1 MRIETR
7 VVYLAMTAV
16 LSFGSGLIMPAYV
29 VYYVRTASLG
39 PLELVLVGTVLEAS
53 YFLSNVPTGAFA
65 DTYGRRW
72 AIVLGVG
79 IIGLGWFIQALIP
92 VFAFILLAEVVR
104 GIGSAFEDG
113 ATDAWIADEVGD
125 AALPALFARASQV
138 QRLAYLGGLGGS
150 VALATIS
157 YAAPMVAGAAV
168 SLVVAVGLAFGLRE
182 PAFRRPAERQ
192 SWRGIVTT
200 ARQSAG
206 LVRRRP
212 LLLTLFAA
220 TALTGAASEGF
231 DRLSEPH
238 VLTLLPAALAPVI
251 ALAGIDVLKT
261 IVGIGMGEIAH
272 RAARAAM
279 PVLGPLL
286 AMAEAMQ
293 IALTVVFALASGFP
307 LAAAALLS
315 GSAVG
320 SVTRPLYRAW
330 LTASIEPR
338 VRATV
343 LSMHSLCNA
352 GGQIAGGPVIGVVGS
367 LFSIPAALITGTAF
381 LVPNVFLYLRA
392 GDHARAMG
400 APAEVTP

>member
-1 MRIETR
+1 MSTR
-7 VVYLAMTAV
+7 GVYLAMTAV

-29 VYYVRTASLG
+29 VYYVRTAGLG

-65 DTYGRRW
+65 DTYGRRP

-79 IIGLGWFIQALIP
+79 IIGLGWLIQGLIP
-92 VFAFILLAEVVR
+92 VFAFICLAEVVR
-104 GIGSAFEDG
+104 GLGSAFEDG

-138 QRLAYLGGLGGS
+138 QRLTYLGGLGGS

-157 YAAPMVAGAAV
+157 YAAPIVAGAAV
-168 SLVVAVGLAFGLRE
+168 SLLVAVGIGFVLRE
-182 PAFRRPAERQ
+182 PAFRRPAERP
-192 SWRGIVTT
+192 SWRGIATT
-200 ARQSAG
+200 ARESAG

-212 LLLTLFAA
+212 VLLTLFVA

-238 VLTLLPAALAPVI
+238 VLTLLPAALAPVV

-261 IVGIGMGEIAH
+261 LLGIGMSEIAH

-279 PVLGPLL
+279 PVLGPVL
-286 AMAEAMQ
+286 AIAEALR

-315 GSAVG
+315 GSALG
-320 SVTRPLYRAW
+320 SVTAPLYRAW

-352 GGQIAGGPVIGVVGS
+352 GGQIAGAPVIGAVGS
-367 LFSIPAALITGTAF
+367 LFSIPAALVTGTVF
-381 LVPNVFLYLRA
+381 LVPNVRLYLRA
-392 GDHARAMG
+392 GGHARA
-400 APAEVTP
+400 AAVPAEATP

>member
-1 MRIETR
+1 
-7 VVYLAMTAV
+7 
-16 LSFGSGLIMPAYV
+16 
-29 VYYVRTASLG
+29 
-39 PLELVLVGTVLEAS
+39 VLEAS
-53 YFLSNVPTGAFA
+53 YFLCNVPTGAFA

-72 AIVLGVG
+72 AIVLGVA
-79 IIGLGWFIQALIP
+79 IFGLGWLLQALVP
-92 VFAFILLAEVVR
+92 VFAFILVAEVVR
-104 GIGSAFEDG
+104 GLGAAFEDG

-125 AALPALFARASQV
+125 DALPALFARASQL

-157 YAAPMVAGAAV
+157 YAAPIIAGAAV
-168 SLVVAVGLAFGLRE
+168 SAIVAVALAFVLRE
-182 PAFRRPAERQ
+182 PAFRRRAERT
-192 SWRGIVTT
+192 SWRAMATT
-200 ARQSAG
+200 ARKSAG

-212 LLLTLFAA
+212 FLLTLFAA

-231 DRLSEPH
+231 DRLSEPQ
-238 VLTLLPAALAPVI
+238 VLTLLPAALAPVV

-261 IVGIGMGEIAH
+261 LIGIGMGEIAH

-286 AMAEAMQ
+286 AIAEALQ
-293 IALTVVFALASGFP
+293 IGLTVIFALATGFP
-307 LAAAALLS
+307 LAVVALLT
-315 GSAVG
+315 GSALG

-330 LTASIEPR
+330 LTTSIEPR

-352 GGQIAGGPVIGVVGS
+352 GGQIAGGPVIGAVGS

-381 LVPNVFLYLRA
+381 LVPNVLLYLRA
-392 GDHARAMG
+392 GGHARPVAV
-400 APAEVTP
+400 PAEAVL

>member
-1 MRIETR
+1 MRA
-7 VVYLAMTAV
+7 VYLAMTAV
-16 LSFGSGLIMPAYV
+16 LSFGSGLIAPAYV
-29 VYYVRTASLG
+29 VLYVRTAGLG

-53 YFLSNVPTGAFA
+53 YFLCNVPTGAFA

-72 AIVLGVG
+72 AIVLGVA
-79 IIGLGWFIQALIP
+79 IFGLGWLLQALVP
-92 VFAFILLAEVVR
+92 VFAFILVAEVVR
-104 GIGSAFEDG
+104 GLGAAFEDG

-125 AALPALFARASQV
+125 DALPALFARASQL

-157 YAAPMVAGAAV
+157 YAAPIIAGAAV
-168 SLVVAVGLAFGLRE
+168 SAIVAVALAFVLRE
-182 PAFRRPAERQ
+182 PAFRRRAERT
-192 SWRGIVTT
+192 SWRAMATT
-200 ARQSAG
+200 ARKSAG

-212 LLLTLFAA
+212 FLLTLFAA

-231 DRLSEPH
+231 DRLSEPQ
-238 VLTLLPAALAPVI
+238 VLTLLPAALAPVV

-261 IVGIGMGEIAH
+261 LIGIGMGEIAH

-286 AMAEAMQ
+286 AIAEALQ
-293 IALTVVFALASGFP
+293 IGLTVIFALATGFP
-307 LAAAALLS
+307 FAVVALLT
-315 GSAVG
+315 GSALG

-330 LTASIEPR
+330 LTTSIEPR

-352 GGQIAGGPVIGVVGS
+352 GGQIAGGPVIGAVGS

-381 LVPNVFLYLRA
+381 LVPNVLLYLRA
-392 GDHARAMG
+392 GGHARPVAVPVE
-400 APAEVTP
+400 AVL